1 MKLSFTFDWLDQYEK
16 LDPAVK
22 RQFLA
27 KLKEIDR
34 IDSWPHEA
42 LKGKQFKGLY
52 KLRVGNYRLICRL
65 IDGTTMDSLYLGHRR
80 EIYN

>member
-52 KLRVGNYRLICRL
+52 KLRVGNYRLIYRL
-65 IDGTTMDSLYLGHRR
+65 IDGTTMDFLYLGHRR